1 MSDDKPKTFSQ
12 VKAAEKIGVSS
23 KTLKRYRESGK
34 IKTIPNTTR
43 YSRKEIDR
51 FVNGE

>member
-34 IKTIPNTTR
+34 INNVPGTTR
-43 YSRKEIDR
+43 YAEKEIDR